1 MYSVKEISEILN
13 VSKVTIY
20 NDLKRFKSELKP
32 YLTTRNKVKYLSQD
46 GLDKLSSLK
55 QLNSEVKTDFNHTLN
70 DDIEIELRE
79 RLNDSKEELKFLK
92 GQLEIGQKQL
102 ENSQRLHEHTQILL
116 KQSQEKNM
124 LLESQKNEKEVADH
138 EENNSD
144 VVIHQEEKTGWFK
157 GIFEKM
163 KT

>member
-55 QLNSEVKTDFNHTLN
+55 QLNSEVKTDFNQTLN
-70 DDIEIELRE
+70 NNIETELRE
-79 RLNDSKEELKFLK
+79 RIKDSKEEVKFLK
-92 GQLEIGQKQL
+92 RQLEISQKQL
-102 ENSQRLHEHTQILL
+102 EISQKQLEDSQRLHEHTQILL
-116 KQSQEKNM
+116 KQSQEKNS
-124 LLESQKNEKEVADH
+124 LLETQENEKEV
-138 EENNSD
+138 E
-144 VVIHQEEKTGWFK
+144 VQEEKPKWLRGLFGK
-157 GIFEKM
+157 QRL
-163 KT
+163 